1 MYWDDW
7 LRKYNLYGNSFFL
20 TKIKILQNKYKNR
33 KDSVSSLLDDTE
45 ITDKI
50 QMLKSVQE
58 HILGRVEKEI
68 GDKEKQIGVVSQ
80 RVNEIKRQTDHCYE
94 CRTARGKYTII

>member
-1 MYWDDW
+1 MNHLD
-7 LRKYNLYGNSFFL
+7 F
-20 TKIKILQNKYKNR
+20 LQNKYKNR

-58 HILGRVEKEI
+58 HILERVEKEI

-80 RVNEIKRQTDHCYE
+80 RVNEIKRQTDHIVMNAE
-94 CRTARGKYTII
+94 LPGGKYTII